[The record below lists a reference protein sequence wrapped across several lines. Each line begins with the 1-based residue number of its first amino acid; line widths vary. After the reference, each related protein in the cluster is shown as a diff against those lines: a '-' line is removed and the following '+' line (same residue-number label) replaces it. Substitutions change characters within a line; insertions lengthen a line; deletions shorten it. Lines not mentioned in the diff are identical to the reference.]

1 MCITVSVY
9 IYCNNGLKK
18 YQKERERDPMFGV
31 ISYGNEA
38 YSINTAAPGTSHKAL
53 IVCRQVA
60 GPCIFS
66 TNSPPFPLF
75 FVLCFLIN
83 SNLLSLLVCSFEEET
98 TQSQVLCG
106 LFYSFA
112 FFLFSPLRFLLYSFL
127 KQQGNAADDDNKSA
141 RQKHH
146 NLNYIDTPA
155 AGPKNT
161 KNRPSF

>member
-1 MCITVSVY
+1 
-9 IYCNNGLKK
+9 
-18 YQKERERDPMFGV
+18 MFGV

-112 FFLFSPLRFLLYSFL
+112 CFLFSPLRFLLYSFL
-127 KQQGNAADDDNKSA
+127 KQQGNAAEDDNNKSA